1 VSIPKI
7 KLNNGSPIYNALN
20 GNSISL
26 GFDEIVYQ
34 ESLISGWY
42 MGIQNPQYTI
52 YTRSVV
58 NPVQPNIWATS
69 GTSDI
74 EILNFI
80 NRTTNVGNTPFTS
93 TTEAF
98 YYVGTKSE
106 NFIIKGDYPNISLG
120 ELVLNYDTGM
130 IMGYPWSGNT
140 VYDLSPL
147 QNNATLSGSPTF
159 SPSYDGIID
168 FNGSGQYAYGSD
180 IGQLTAF
187 TINTWFRLESL
198 PSSTEFPAIATEKF
212 VSNNLGWCI
221 GFANFPQDGKIVGG
235 YYNNGWIL
243 TSGFT
248 PTTNTWYN
256 VTLTYDN
263 TVLKLYIDGV
273 LFSSVNSTTD
283 AISSGLGF
291 NIGKRWDTDDFID
304 GQIQVVQVYNK
315 ALSGLEILNGYNQY
329 VGRYVSPVV
338 SPTPTPSTTET
349 PTVTPTNT
357 PTETTTN
364 TPTPTVTPTVTETP
378 TETPTPT
385 VTATSTET
393 PTNTPTP
400 SVTPEPV
407 TGYSFNLVALPYN
420 FPTSG
425 NTIMNSEGGIITGST
440 NPNVLA
446 TGSRGLYWNSIDS
459 DGVDRTS
466 YFSQFTGES
475 ITITMTQTG
484 STAIY
489 SGDTNSLKTW
499 IAAGPGTGF
508 VFGAGIG
515 VPPSNIPSGT
525 ATLIQSA
532 STQWTIGLPVYISV
546 VVNVGVTPTPTN
558 TNTPTPT
565 NTPTNTN
572 TPTPTPTNTTTP
584 TPTPT
589 PSSTPNAPVTSNLVL
604 YYDPS
609 NSSSYPG
616 TGTTINDISGNGLS
630 GTMSNITFTSPYFS
644 FNGTSSQIS
653 VADNPLLE
661 PGSGDWSIEFWVN
674 HSVLAGSSRIL
685 IAKTDGGNSSDW
697 GYGLRSSSVGNTFME
712 IGNGTSTVQ
721 SSSTGLTTDNWYQVV
736 GVWTNVA
743 TNTFALYVNGNL
755 IGSNSH
761 SFTSVKNTTSP
772 LYLGSFNGGQFSQWL
787 NGKMGVVRLYQK
799 ALTDSEVLQ
808 NFNSDKSK
816 YGL

>member
-1 VSIPKI
+1 MSIPKI
-7 KLNNGSPIYNALN
+7 KLNNGSQIYNALN
-20 GNSISL
+20 GNNISL
-26 GFDEIVYQ
+26 GFDEIIYQ
-34 ESLISGWY
+34 ESSVSGWY
-42 MGIQNPQYTI
+42 MGIQNPEYTI
-52 YTRSVV
+52 YSRSLV

-69 GTSDI
+69 GTSDL

-98 YYVGTKSE
+98 YYVGTKAE
-106 NFIIKGDYPNISLG
+106 NFIIKGDYPNISLS
-120 ELVLNYDTGM
+120 ELVVNYDTGM

-140 VYDLSPL
+140 VYDLSPF

-168 FNGSGQYAYGSD
+168 FNGSNQYAYGSD

-221 GFANFPQDGKIVGG
+221 GFANVPQDGKIVGG
-235 YYNNGWIL
+235 YYNNGWVI

-263 TVLKLYIDGV
+263 DVLKLYIDGV

-291 NIGKRWDTDDFID
+291 NIGKRWDSDDFID
-304 GQIQVVQVYNK
+304 GQVQVVQVYNK
-315 ALSGLEILNGYNQY
+315 ALSGLEISNGYTEY
-329 VGRYVSPVV
+329 VNRYSSPGV
-338 SPTPTPSTTET
+338 SPTPTPTNTVTPTNTQTSSPTPTPSITET

-357 PTETTTN
+357 PTETNTN
-364 TPTPTVTPTVTETP
+364 TPTPTVTATP
-378 TETPTPT
+378 
-385 VTATSTET
+385 TET

-425 NTIMNSEGGIITGST
+425 NTIMNNPPGNVSGST
-440 NPNVLA
+440 NPNLLNVN
-446 TGSRGLYWNSIDS
+446 GRGIFFNAIDS
-459 DGVDRTS
+459 DSVDRTS
-466 YFSQFTGES
+466 YFSQFTGQS
-475 ITITMTQTG
+475 ITITMSQTG
-484 STAIY
+484 GTAIY
-489 SGDTNSLKTW
+489 SGNSNSFQSWTS
-499 IAAGPGTGF
+499 AGPGSGF
-508 VFGAGIG
+508 VFGAGISQPG
-515 VPPSNIPSGT
+515 YSAGT
-525 ATLIQSA
+525 TTLIQSA
-532 STQWTIGLPVYISV
+532 TTEWTIGLPVYISV
-546 VVNVGVTPTPTN
+546 VVNGSVTPTPTPTQTQTPTN
-558 TNTPTPT
+558 TSTNTPTPT
-565 NTPTNTN
+565 NT
-572 TPTPTPTNTTTP
+572 TTT

-616 TGTTINDISGNGLS
+616 TGTTINDLSGNGLS

-661 PGSGDWSIEFWVN
+661 PGSGDWTIEFWVN
-674 HSVLAGSSRIL
+674 HLVLAGSSRIL
-685 IAKTDGGNSSDW
+685 IGKTDGGNSADW

-712 IGNGTSTVQ
+712 IGNGTSSMQ
-721 SSSTGLTTDNWYQVV
+721 SPSTGLTLNTWYQVV

-743 TNTFALYVNGNL
+743 TNSFALYVNGNL
-755 IGSNSH
+755 VGSNSH
-761 SFTSVKNTTSP
+761 SYTSVKNTTSP